1 MAKTVHVVGNG
12 DAAVFFNEAPRK
24 GLKLAC
30 NKAPFPIEN
39 CYASCMVDFK
49 MMKTIH
55 KGDVDVPGEW
65 ILGAR
70 PKVYMEKNPAFHL
83 QRSHQIKMFYTKL
96 PKYAANYTDLNCGH
110 MAVYFAA
117 QHLKAERIHMYGFDS
132 IFDFNLRSYTDLY
145 IKSDRGNMNN
155 NRLSNNW
162 RPLWMN
168 MFKDFNGSGKEH
180 KCEFV
185 IHHMHDN
192 LKFKVGDNVII
203 EKYGRRG
210 EILMKPEKD
219 ESKAWVPPADGI
231 M

>member
-70 PKVYMEKNPAFHL
+70 PKMYMEKNPTFHM
-83 QRSHQIKMFYTKL
+83 QRTNQIKMFYTKL

-117 QHLKAERIHMYGFDS
+117 QHLKAEVIHMYGFDS
-132 IFDFNLRSYTDLY
+132 IFDFNLRSYTDVF

-155 NRLSNNW
+155 NRLTNNW
-162 RPLWMN
+162 RPLWQN
-168 MFKDFNGSGKEH
+168 MFKDFDGSGKHH

-185 IHHMHDN
+185 LHHTHDN
-192 LKFKVGDNVII
+192 LKFKIGNNVSI
-203 EKYGRRG
+203 EKYGRRA
-210 EILMKPEKD
+210 EITEKPEKD
-219 ESKAWVPPADGI
+219 ESKAWVPPADGV

>member
-1 MAKTVHVVGNG
+1 MPRTVHVIGNG
-12 DAAVFFNEAPRK
+12 DAAVFFNETPRK

-30 NKAPFPIEN
+30 NLAPFAIEN
-39 CYASCMVDFK
+39 LYASCMVDFK

-70 PKVYMEKNPAFHL
+70 PKMYMEKNPTFHM
-83 QRSHQIKMFYTKL
+83 QRTNQIKMFYTKL

-117 QHLKAERIHMYGFDS
+117 QHLKAEVIHMYGFDS
-132 IFDFNLRSYTDLY
+132 IFDFNLRSYTDVF

-155 NRLSNNW
+155 NRLTNNW
-162 RPLWMN
+162 RPLWQN
-168 MFKDFNGSGKEH
+168 MFKDFDGSGKHH

-185 IHHMHDN
+185 LHHTHDN
-192 LKFKVGDNVII
+192 LKFKIGNNVSI
-203 EKYGRRG
+203 EKYGRRA
-210 EILMKPEKD
+210 EITEKPEKD
-219 ESKAWVPPADGI
+219 ESKAWVPPVDGV